1 LMMAEEITV
10 RDNIEFEEIIASQDI
25 RVAKALVETILTNLK
40 GRKRH
45 LHALS
50 VMVLN
55 DQTIYD
61 ITIDRKEFI
70 TTLEKNLPI
79 YEKNELYEK
88 CSKIIEA
95 IKYLNK
101 REKARI
107 KREKKEEKEKEK
119 E

>member
-1 LMMAEEITV
+1 MKNNE
-10 RDNIEFEEIIASQDI
+10 EFEEIIANHDI
-25 RVAKALVETILTNLK
+25 RVARALVETILKNLK

-45 LHALS
+45 IHALS

-55 DQTIYD
+55 EATIYD

-70 TTLEKNLPI
+70 STLEKNLPI

-88 CSKIIEA
+88 CQEIVEA

-101 REKARI
+101 REKSRER
-107 KREKKEEKEKEK
+107 REKKKREEE
-119 E
+119 